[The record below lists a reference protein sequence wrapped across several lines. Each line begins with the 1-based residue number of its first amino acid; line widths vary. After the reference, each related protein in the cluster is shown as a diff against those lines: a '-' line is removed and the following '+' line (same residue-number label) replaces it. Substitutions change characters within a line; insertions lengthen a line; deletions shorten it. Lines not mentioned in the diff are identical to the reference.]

1 MNKTDLIEVV
11 ASQLESS
18 KSDASKAIEAVI
30 AAISD
35 GLTKD
40 EKVAISGFGTFTKKK
55 RAARTGMN
63 PATKA
68 PIKIDEST
76 TCSFRPS
83 QQLKEVLHTRS
94 HLPA

>member
-18 KSDASKAIEAVI
+18 KTDASKAIEAVI

-55 RAARTGMN
+55 RSARTGMN
-63 PATKA
+63 PATKE
-68 PIKIDEST
+68 PIQIDEST

-83 QQLKEVLHTRS
+83 QQLKEVLHIRS
-94 HLPA
+94 QQLA

>member
-18 KSDASKAIEAVI
+18 KTDASKAIEAVI

-55 RAARTGMN
+55 RSARTGMN
-63 PATKA
+63 PATKQ
-68 PIKIDEST
+68 PIQINEST

-83 QQLKEVLHTRS
+83 QQLKENLH
-94 HLPA
+94 AQAG